1 VTIDDSNSEQPGGLD
16 DALAEVGE
24 LEAQVE
30 EGAAAAELAILAE
43 AEQAEEALEN
53 LAETVAAEA
62 LRAVAEAGS
71 EDEAQEVLEA
81 AALVEAAIEEAEEA
95 VAEEALAEVA
105 AVEEAVAEIEDAVE
119 TELEIAVEAVAEEVE
134 LEALKQ
140 VVATEAIEGS
150 LAASSE
156 EEALAILEEGV
167 AVTEAIEEVQEAV
180 ALEAVAESIEV
191 VEELVADL
199 VDEDEDEDEEP
210 YVQSPYDR
218 PGRWYVIHSYSG
230 YENKVSSNLKNVV
243 ASRQMEDK
251 VFEVVIPMED
261 VVEFKGGK
269 KVTVQKKVFPG
280 YLLVRCDLDDD
291 TWGAIRNTP
300 GVTGF
305 VGPGTKPTPLSRREV
320 ENILQVKLEG
330 TETPTKR
337 SRPRLEYEV
346 DETVRVKE
354 GPFADF
360 SGQIAEINE
369 DQLKLKV
376 LVNIFGRE
384 TPVELEFSQVAKL

>member
-1 VTIDDSNSEQPGGLD
+1 MTIQDHDQLAHDADASAPLDPG
-16 DALAEVGE
+16 A
-24 LEAQVE
+24 
-30 EGAAAAELAILAE
+30 
-43 AEQAEEALEN
+43 
-53 LAETVAAEA
+53 
-62 LRAVAEAGS
+62 
-71 EDEAQEVLEA
+71 
-81 AALVEAAIEEAEEA
+81 AEEA
-95 VAEEALAEVA
+95 VEGTVSDLAEGDPPVEQAETAGTTFDLDVADA
-105 AVEEAVAEIEDAVE
+105 AVGDA
-119 TELEIAVEAVAEEVE
+119 A
-134 LEALKQ
+134 
-140 VVATEAIEGS
+140 G
-150 LAASSE
+150 
-156 EEALAILEEGV
+156 
-167 AVTEAIEEVQEAV
+167 
-180 ALEAVAESIEV
+180 SIEPATAAADDDPAQV
-191 VEELVADL
+191 PDL
-199 VDEDEDEDEEP
+199 VLDATADADGEYDVEDEDEDV
-210 YVQSPYDR
+210 YVPSPSDR
-218 PGRWYVIHSYSG
+218 PGRWYVVHTYSG
-230 YENKVSSNLKNVV
+230 YENKVRSNLSNVV
-243 ASRQMEDK
+243 ASRGMEDR

-291 TWGAIRNTP
+291 SWGAIRNTP

-320 ENILQVKLEG
+320 ENILQVKADGVEAPG
-330 TETPTKR
+330 KR

-384 TPVELEFSQVAKL
+384 TPVELEFSQVAKLYAGRCARD

>member
-1 VTIDDSNSEQPGGLD
+1 MSTTSSTDVI
-16 DALAEVGE
+16 AEVAPDDEAE
-24 LEAQVE
+24 LEAVAE
-30 EGAAAAELAILAE
+30 DAAVDEVAEAAAEVVAEEVPEELAE
-43 AEQAEEALEN
+43 EIVEEIAEEA
-53 LAETVAAEA
+53 
-62 LRAVAEAGS
+62 
-71 EDEAQEVLEA
+71 VLEA
-81 AALVEAAIEEAEEA
+81 IDEA
-95 VAEEALAEVA
+95 VAEE
-105 AVEEAVAEIEDAVE
+105 I
-119 TELEIAVEAVAEEVE
+119 
-134 LEALKQ
+134 
-140 VVATEAIEGS
+140 
-150 LAASSE
+150 
-156 EEALAILEEGV
+156 
-167 AVTEAIEEVQEAV
+167 
-180 ALEAVAESIEV
+180 VAES
-191 VEELVADL
+191 AAGAGTPDL
-199 VDEDEDEDEEP
+199 VLDATDDQQGEVALGGWGEDDEDEEIVP
-210 YVQSPYDR
+210 VESPYDR
-218 PGRWYVIHSYSG
+218 PGRWYVVHTYSG
-230 YENKVSSNLKNVV
+230 YENKVRSNMGNVV
-243 ASRQMEDK
+243 ASRGIEDR

-320 ENILQVKLEG
+320 ENILQVKAEG
-330 TETPTKR
+330 TETSPKR